1 MGERIFGGKG
11 SYEKYSLVERRDLV
25 LKVKE
30 FKTVV
35 FVGAGS
41 HFFTPLPPLSQPP
54 LLSIFGK
61 VSNPPIVRHSR
72 VVRTQ
77 NFPKN

>member
-25 LKVKE
+25 LKVKQ

-54 LLSIFGK
+54 PYYQFLGKSPTPRLFG
-61 VSNPPIVRHSR
+61 
-72 VVRTQ
+72 TLE
-77 NFPKN
+77 